1 MVRDTVENC
10 LFAKKVSGE
19 GVILR
24 GGGGGGILGGGWE
37 GSYFWKRQQEMGYPT
52 VLFVTVTTAYYVEEV

>member
-10 LFAKKVSGE
+10 LFAKKVSGGGGYFGIE

-24 GGGGGGILGGGWE
+24 GGGVILGRVVIFG
-37 GSYFWKRQQEMGYPT
+37 RDR
-52 VLFVTVTTAYYVEEV
+52 LFF